1 MDVENPVVA
10 LCVRGMQ
17 AEAAGRAEE
26 ARRLFVR
33 AWESAGDDYDA
44 CVAAHYLAR
53 QQSSPQ
59 ETLRWNRECLER
71 ADRVGDGRVAG
82 FYASLYLNMAK
93 SYGELGDGGLAHA
106 HYVRAAAHVDAVPE
120 GQYRDW
126 MRFAIAEGLHEEA
139 DAEVESPAGGADGPL
154 DALVTSWCG
163 RAELKALGLVLPAH
177 LGNLGTAAD
186 RERLVLVLRMVH
198 AGRWLP
204 EGEQALLERAIRVL
218 EPEGHQASAPGAQ
231 RGGGAAVSNAF
242 DGEPAEG

>member
-1 MDVENPVVA
+1 MENPVVL

-17 AEAAGRAEE
+17 AEAEGRADE
-26 ARRLFVR
+26 AGRLFVR

-53 QQSSPQ
+53 QQSSPE

-71 ADRVGDGRVAG
+71 ADRVGDARVAG
-82 FYASLYLNMAK
+82 FYASLHLNMAK
-93 SYGELGDGGLAHA
+93 SYGELGDGGLAHEHCA
-106 HYVRAAAHVDAVPE
+106 RAAAHVDTVPE
-120 GQYRDW
+120 GEYRDW
-126 MRFAIAEGLHEEA
+126 MRFAIAEGLRSEA
-139 DAEVESPAGGADGPL
+139 AAAAETDAGSPAGGAGGPL
-154 DALVTSWCG
+154 DELVTLWCA

-204 EGEQALLERAIRVL
+204 EGEQMLLERAIGVL
-218 EPEGHQASAPGAQ
+218 
-231 RGGGAAVSNAF
+231 SNVF
-242 DGEPAEG
+242 DEECAER

>member
-10 LCVRGMQ
+10 LCMRGMR
-17 AEAAGRAEE
+17 AEAEGRADE

-53 QQSSPQ
+53 QQSSPE
-59 ETLRWNRECLER
+59 ETLRWNRECLDR

-82 FYASLYLNMAK
+82 FYASLHLNMAK
-93 SYGELGDGGLAHA
+93 SYGELADGGPSHE
-106 HYVRAAAHVDAVPE
+106 HYVRAAEHIDAVPE

-126 MRFAIAEGLHEEA
+126 MRFAIAEGLRAEA
-139 DAEVESPAGGADGPL
+139 EGPAGGEGSAGSPL
-154 DALVTSWCG
+154 SELVTLWCA

-204 EGEQALLERAIRVL
+204 EGEQVLLERAMGELERV
-218 EPEGHQASAPGAQ
+218 PASA
-231 RGGGAAVSNAF
+231 
-242 DGEPAEG
+242 